1 MVNKRAL
8 KYSWKITDEVN
19 PLLISKNRTLLHSHR
34 HPCQLCLPACLS
46 KIIGRVSTASCL
58 FIWFPEGDGC
68 LPMPYCLEIPPRH
81 LYSSAPP
88 SGHNA
93 SGRCWLEVSHCALP
107 REQKQPHSCERGK
120 AFTAPPPPPRVVRLP
135 PSPEDPSHCD
145 SSHSRTR
152 WHLWASLV
160 LHFLSKRETRSGL
173 QRCLFST

>member
-120 AFTAPPPPPRVVRLP
+120 AFPAPPPPP
-135 PSPEDPSHCD
+135 PEGGKVASQ
-145 SSHSRTR
+145 TR
-152 WHLWASLV
+152 RSLTLWFIPFKDQVASLS
-160 LHFLSKRETRSGL
+160 LTCPS
-173 QRCLFST
+173 FSFKEGNKKWPSALLI